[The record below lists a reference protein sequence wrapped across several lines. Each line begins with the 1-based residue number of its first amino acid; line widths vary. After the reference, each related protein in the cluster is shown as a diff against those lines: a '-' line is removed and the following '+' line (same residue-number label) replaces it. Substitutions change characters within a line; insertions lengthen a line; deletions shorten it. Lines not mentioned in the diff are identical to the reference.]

1 MKVFGI
7 LATTALV
14 AVIALPL
21 AANAQSVKEEVKV
34 TQKPIAG
41 AHKVNFTDFDVNGD
55 GILSMNEVGDRLF
68 KSFDRDGN
76 GTLDSHE
83 WDKPSVI
90 TIVPV
95 QKETLKLVDFDG
107 DGKSEVATY
116 STEEFMQRS
125 GLARFDGD
133 ADGLSAREFIGKS
146 FKESDLSGA
155 SGNYSQNSNGYV
167 DKKEFQ
173 SVYRAV
179 YANKHDNPGIYNK

>member
-14 AVIALPL
+14 ATIAMPL
-21 AANAQSVKEEVKV
+21 VAQAQSVKEEVKV
-34 TQKPIAG
+34 VQKPIPG
-41 AHKVNFTDFDVNGD
+41 ANKVNFTDFDVNGD

-83 WDKPSVI
+83 WEMRSVI

-95 QKETLKLVDFDG
+95 EKETLRLVDFNG
-107 DGKSEVATY
+107 DGKSEVASY
-116 STEEFMQRS
+116 STEEFMKRS
-125 GLARFDGD
+125 GLARFDKD
-133 ADGLSAREFIGKS
+133 ADGLSPREFIGKS
-146 FKESDLSGA
+146 FKEADLSGA
-155 SGNYSQNSNGYV
+155 AGSMAQNSNGYV